1 MGKVLQSFQL
11 IIWEECAKAHKKALE
26 ALNRTLKDLRGYE
39 QLFGGTLKL
48 YQLYHDQHPLMSLMH
63 VLNHHFYGDT
73 FRN

>member
-39 QLFGGTLKL
+39 QLFGGALKL
-48 YQLYHDQHPLMSLMH
+48 Y
-63 VLNHHFYGDT
+63 
-73 FRN
+73 